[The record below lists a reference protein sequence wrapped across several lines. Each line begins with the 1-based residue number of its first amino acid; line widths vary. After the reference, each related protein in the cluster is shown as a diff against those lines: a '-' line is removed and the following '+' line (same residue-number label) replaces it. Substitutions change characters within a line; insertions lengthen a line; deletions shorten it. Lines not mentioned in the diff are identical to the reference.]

1 VNAGVNDTGVKFAAG
16 INDAGGQLVA
26 SWFSSV
32 EHPLELR
39 LSSRKFEKF
48 RAGGQGKDT
57 IF

>member
-39 LSSRKFEKF
+39 LSSRKF
-48 RAGGQGKDT
+48 
-57 IF
+57 